1 MKINHIK
8 NWNRN
13 IVAVCY
19 INGERKEIGFSKSY
33 YGEELATYYAQQ
45 CCELNRDIRKNH
57 YILKEGYYEIE
68 IFGYNEKIYIDEE
81 DYELVSQYQWH
92 LNKQTNT
99 YYAIKSTSNS
109 SIKMHRLI
117 MNPLNEEIV
126 DHINKNGLDNR
137 KANLR
142 IVPKYLNNRNTNLRK
157 DNESGIIGVFYSK
170 KNDQWR
176 AKWYDENHK
185 VHQKSFSCKK
195 YGFEE
200 ARYLAIQARLD
211 AMNENEYIYDNEMYE
226 ESSETIETVSNNN

>member
-8 NWNRN
+8 NWSKKV
-13 IVAVCY
+13 VAICY
-19 INGERKEIGFSKSY
+19 INNERKEIAFSKSY

-57 YILKEGYYEIE
+57 YILQDGYYEIE
-68 IFGYNEKIYIDEE
+68 LFEHNEKIYIDEE

-92 LNKQTNT
+92 LTKETNT
-99 YYAIKSTSNS
+99 YYAIKSIANS

-117 MNPLNEEIV
+117 MNPSDEEVV

-137 KANLR
+137 KSNLR
-142 IVPKYLNNRNTNLRK
+142 NVPKYLNNRNTNLRK
-157 DNESGIIGVFYSK
+157 DNESGIIGVFYSE

-185 VHQKSFSCKK
+185 AHQKAF
-195 YGFEE
+195 
-200 ARYLAIQARLD
+200 
-211 AMNENEYIYDNEMYE
+211 
-226 ESSETIETVSNNN
+226 